1 MRRSITIRLLLSCCV
16 IASLF
21 TGCSR
26 DPNVRKQKY
35 FDSGEKYFAES
46 KYREAVI
53 QYLNAVQIDPRFA
66 QAHYQLSQAYLK
78 LGDKNHA
85 FQELNRTVELAP
97 DNYRAHAD
105 IADLLSG
112 VRNPDGSAVQDALKQ
127 AKPHLDLLREK
138 QPNTPETHEAW
149 AYYDLAQKNL
159 GTAIQEAQQ
168 AIAIDPNRSE
178 SYLLLALIQLQSNL
192 PDQAEASYKKAIQVD
207 PKSMN
212 AQLLLGGFYA
222 SHNRLAEADQQ
233 FKHAIA
239 MDPKNPAPR
248 AALVPVLMQEGKK
261 DEIESFLRQTKKD
274 LAGNPEGYRMLGDY
288 YYAVGDLDKAVAEFA
303 SLHEEHPKDI
313 RAKKNYV
320 QLLILKNRL
329 QEATQLNNEILKS
342 NPHDVDGLICKGQIQ
357 IAQGDPA
364 GAVESL
370 QGALR
375 NDPDNATAH
384 YHMGIAYSQQ
394 GDAQRAESEWR
405 AAVHVDPNLIQAQ
418 KALAT
423 LELGRGENQ
432 AALDTAQQIVTAQP
446 YSGDGYL
453 LRSQAELQSQN
464 YSEAQHDS
472 EEAMKRAPQ
481 SPAPYIELMD
491 SAA

>member
-1 MRRSITIRLLLSCCV
+1 M
-16 IASLF
+16 
-21 TGCSR
+21 
-26 DPNVRKQKY
+26 
-35 FDSGEKYFAES
+35 
-46 KYREAVI
+46 
-53 QYLNAVQIDPRFA
+53 
-66 QAHYQLSQAYLK
+66 
-78 LGDKNHA
+78 
-85 FQELNRTVELAP
+85 
-97 DNYRAHAD
+97 
-105 IADLLSG
+105 
-112 VRNPDGSAVQDALKQ
+112 
-127 AKPHLDLLREK
+127 
-138 QPNTPETHEAW
+138 
-149 AYYDLAQKNL
+149 
-159 GTAIQEAQQ
+159 
-168 AIAIDPNRSE
+168 
-178 SYLLLALIQLQSNL
+178 LI
-192 PDQAEASYKKAIQVD
+192 
-207 PKSMN
+207 
-212 AQLLLGGFYA
+212 
-222 SHNRLAEADQQ
+222 
-233 FKHAIA
+233 
-239 MDPKNPAPR
+239 
-248 AALVPVLMQEGKK
+248 QEGKK
-261 DEIESFLRQTKKD
+261 DEIESFLRQTKND
-274 LAGNPEGYRMLGDY
+274 LASNPEGYRMLGDY

-329 QEATQLNNEILKS
+329 EEATKLNNEILKS

-357 IAQGDPA
+357 IAQNDPR

-370 QGALR
+370 QGALH

-394 GDAQRAESEWR
+394 GDAGRAESEWQ

-432 AALDTAQQIVTAQP
+432 AALDTAQQIVTAHP

-481 SPAPYIELMD
+481 SPAPYIELGAIQYTQKHFPEAEKFYQQASRERSSFHQWTQRPD
-491 SAA
+491 AC